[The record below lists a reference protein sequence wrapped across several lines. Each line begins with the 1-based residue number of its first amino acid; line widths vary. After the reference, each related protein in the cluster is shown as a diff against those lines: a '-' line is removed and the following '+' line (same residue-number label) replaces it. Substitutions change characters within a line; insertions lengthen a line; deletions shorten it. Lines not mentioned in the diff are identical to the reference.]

1 MSVTEL
7 AKPFEMSLPAISKHL
22 AVLEESGLITRE
34 KDGRIHRCRLDPTP
48 LISTAS
54 WIARYRPLW
63 EKHLD
68 SLGSYLE
75 GTGTR
80 ERQ

>member
-7 AKPFEMSLPAISKHL
+7 AKPFQMSLPAISKHL
-22 AVLEESGLITRE
+22 TVLEESGLITR
-34 KDGRIHRCRLDPTP
+34 KRDGRIHRCRLDPTP

-68 SLGSYLE
+68 ALGSYLE
-75 GTGTR
+75 RSNTKER
-80 ERQ
+80 E